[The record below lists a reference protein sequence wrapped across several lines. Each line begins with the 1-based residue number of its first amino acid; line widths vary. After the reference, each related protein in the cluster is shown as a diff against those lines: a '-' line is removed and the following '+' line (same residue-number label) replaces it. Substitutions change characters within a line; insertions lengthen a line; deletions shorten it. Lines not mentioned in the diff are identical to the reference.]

1 MEDALWAQIMNAVH
15 DDDDARAREQN
26 DSGADSDASDD
37 EQEAPAPAVHNQ
49 QMSESVRSPTG
60 NGRHTGPKGVMAD
73 HAYYNKVKV
82 ATDQAKRDDHNSRML
97 SKALM
102 TTTYLEDVAASKQE
116 VLVLEHQE
124 SDDDDLLEDEEILA
138 LYRQKRLD
146 ELREMS
152 NHGVRK
158 QHRLFGTLKTV
169 EAYDYATAIDNE
181 WKTVPVIIHLYDD
194 SIPEC
199 RKLDDH
205 LRGLASTYALAKFI
219 RVSAVDLEFDLV
231 GSPAVLAYKSGL
243 LIANMVR
250 FVDQVGPR
258 FSPEAVEDCLVRFL
272 MCLGFSRC
280 GALCEK
286 DLYEPSQKDEDDE
299 D

>member
-1 MEDALWAQIMNAVH
+1 MEDALWAQILNATH
-15 DDDDARAREQN
+15 EDEDARARAQN
-26 DSGADSDASDD
+26 DSGADTDASDN
-37 EQEAPAPAVHNQ
+37 EEEATVANNQ
-49 QMSESVRSPTG
+49 QTSEPVRSPTG

-82 ATDQAKRDDHNSRML
+82 ATEQAKRDEHNSRML

-124 SDDDDLLEDEEILA
+124 SDDDLLEDEEILA
-138 LYRQKRLD
+138 LYRQKRLG
-146 ELREMS
+146 ELRQMS

-158 QHRLFGTLKTV
+158 QHRLFGTLETV
-169 EAYDYATAIDNE
+169 NADDYATAIDNE
-181 WKTVPVIIHLYDD
+181 WRTVPVIIHLYDN

-219 RVSAVDLEFDLV
+219 RVSALDLEFDLV

-258 FSPEAVEDCLVRFL
+258 FSPEAVEDCLV
-272 MCLGFSRC
+272 GC
-280 GALCEK
+280 GALCEE
-286 DLYEPSQKDEDDE
+286 DLYETPSQKDEDEE